1 MRGLLKFLLCAE
13 IIMGLLGCGV
23 WLYNRSFWNGGSAL
37 LGLVLSLLQLP
48 MELCAYIAFARCG
61 DRREHCGKLFAAV
74 SFLAVWNFAQWQ
86 LFFMAHQ

>member
-1 MRGLLKFLLCAE
+1 MKFLLCAE
-13 IIMGLLGCGV
+13 IIMGLLGCGG